1 MKNWDAEEIFET
13 FSKIVYCIEVE
24 NGHGSGVLVHKSGI
38 VATNKHVVETQETV
52 CIRNIDG
59 ESVNGMVISSCRDVD
74 LAFVQIEEFSESKLP
89 INALPSLY
97 SEDAPR
103 KETVKT
109 GETVYAIGH
118 PLGLD
123 FSLTK
128 GIVSAN
134 NRILNGKQFIQI
146 DAPIN
151 PGNSGGPLYSKYGR
165 LIGLNTCGKDGAE
178 GLNFAIPVE
187 LVYSKLSDLIIKGG
201 ALNELYYCRL
211 CGNASKTS
219 KFCDHCGYKINKR
232 TSTPDD
238 KIIDQ
243 AAINTLKSSKREIKC
258 SCCGKMNTT
267 SQKFCNHC
275 GTRFRSY
282 GE

>member
-1 MKNWDAEEIFET
+1 MKTWNAEEIFET

-38 VATNKHVVETQETV
+38 VATNKHVVETQESV

-59 ESVNGMVISSCRDVD
+59 DSVNGMVVNSCRDVD
-74 LAFVQIEEFSESKLP
+74 LAFVQIQDFSESKLP

-97 SEDAPR
+97 SEEASK
-103 KETVKT
+103 KESIKT

-128 GIVSAN
+128 GIVSAS
-134 NRILNGKQFIQI
+134 NRILNGQQFIQI

-151 PGNSGGPLYSKYGR
+151 PGNSGGPLYSRYGR

-187 LVYSKLSDLIIKGG
+187 LVYSKLTDLITKGET
-201 ALNELYYCRL
+201 LNDLYYCKL

-219 KFCDHCGYKINKR
+219 KFCDHCGYKINKK
-232 TSTPDD
+232 TSIANDP
-238 KIIDQ
+238 IGNQ
-243 AAINTLKSSKREIKC
+243 AVINTSKEPKQKIEC
-258 SCCGKMNTT
+258 VCCGKINAQ
-267 SQKFCNHC
+267 SQKFCHHC
-275 GTRFRSY
+275 GTRLNS
-282 GE
+282 